1 MNASTLRSAGA
12 AVPKRARALLL
23 AGGLVAAAAAPA
35 QETPVGLWK
44 TIDDE
49 NGQPK
54 SLVRIVETRGVLSGR
69 IEKLLDPDDAPDA
82 RCQRCTDE
90 RRDQPVVGLVI
101 LRNVRRGDTPGV
113 WAGGD
118 ILDPDNGKVYQVRL
132 SPARDGR
139 QLEVRGYLGVPLL
152 GRSQTWSR
160 VE

>member
-1 MNASTLRSAGA
+1 MNASILRSDGV
-12 AVPKRARALLL
+12 AVPKRARVLLL
-23 AGGLVAAAAAPA
+23 GSGLLVAFAAAA

-44 TIDDE
+44 TLDDD

-54 SLVRIVETRGVLSGR
+54 SLVRIVEMRGVLSGR
-69 IEKLLDPDDAPDA
+69 IEKLLDPDDAPDS

-90 RRDQPVVGLVI
+90 RRDQPVVGLTI
-101 LRNVRRGDTPGV
+101 LRNVRRGDRPGV
-113 WAGGD
+113 WDGGD

-152 GRSQTWSR
+152 GRSQTWLR